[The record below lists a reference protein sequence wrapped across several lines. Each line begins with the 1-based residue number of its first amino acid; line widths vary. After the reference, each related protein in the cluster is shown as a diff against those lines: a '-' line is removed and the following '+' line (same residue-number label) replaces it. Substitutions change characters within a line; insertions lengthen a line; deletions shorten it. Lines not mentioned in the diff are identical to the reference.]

1 VRFLACL
8 HDTTSD
14 DITVYNESQIPADR
28 LAELEDIKKSLALA
42 SASSRIE
49 RALRMPKAS
58 ANQLHEAMRGRANDW
73 SQIRPEWGL
82 AGCSAF
88 VVAPREHSKQVDLGG
103 KSFLHNYDW
112 KKDTEFGILEVIMT
126 APMVVTSWINLQ
138 YYASTV
144 DNKNF
149 GSGNKTLHN
158 VTAGIGVIEGY
169 SGDLR
174 VGLPM
179 QSVHDGE
186 RFQHDPLRLNVVI
199 EAPTEAINQVIAKHP
214 MVRNLFDNQWIYL
227 MAMNDEGQIAQRY
240 TGNQTWETV

>member
-1 VRFLACL
+1 
-8 HDTTSD
+8 
-14 DITVYNESQIPADR
+14 
-28 LAELEDIKKSLALA
+28 
-42 SASSRIE
+42 
-49 RALRMPKAS
+49 
-58 ANQLHEAMRGRANDW
+58 
-73 SQIRPEWGL
+73 
-82 AGCSAF
+82 

-112 KKDTEFGILEVIMT
+112 KKDAEFGILEVIMT
-126 APMVVTSWINLQ
+126 APMIVTSWINLQ